1 MIFLI
6 ILIISF
12 ISILYVF
19 KNDII
24 KLSNERKSIY
34 KIQNIT
40 FIFIVLFLFTLS
52 SLIYN
57 YVGNPFINIKELYSQ
72 RDKLK
77 ETEAQKNKNFDKNL
91 QKFNELNIALNKEPN
106 NIQILLK
113 LAEVASKVNKIEAE
127 IASLTKLNS
136 INSSPKIKSLLAQA
150 IVRKANG
157 QVTTKA
163 KKLVDEV
170 LIENPLD
177 PGANFLNGLRQ
188 SQIGNEDE
196 ALKIWIKL
204 YNSTIKNDTWKKNLE
219 INIKSAAKNIG
230 ISQKEINIQLKSN
243 KNINND
249 VATNILNLSEKEQ
262 KVRIYGMV
270 EQLASR
276 LTKEKDDFEGWI
288 RLFNSY
294 KYLQENDKAL
304 LALRTAIEIKPSI
317 ILKQTLLKEL
327 LPPQD
332 KPKFTLETDK
342 LIDDILI
349 KEPNNVDALFF
360 KGLKAFNNGENNTAK
375 LYWNKLIATL
385 PPNSKISLE
394 LIKKLETLE
403 K

>member
-91 QKFNELNIALNKEPN
+91 QKFNELNIALKKEPN

-113 LAEVASKVNKIEAE
+113 LAEVASKINKIEAE

-262 KVRIYGMV
+262 KIRIYGMV

>member
-1 MIFLI
+1 MT
-6 ILIISF
+6 
-12 ISILYVF
+12 
-19 KNDII
+19 

-34 KIQNIT
+34 KIQNTT
-40 FIFIVLFLFTLS
+40 FIFIVLFFFTLS

-57 YVGNPFINIKELYSQ
+57 YIGNPFINIKELYAQ
-72 RDKLK
+72 RDRLK
-77 ETEAQKNKNFDKNL
+77 ETEAQKNKNFAKNL
-91 QKFNELNIALNKEPN
+91 QKFNELNIALKREPN

-163 KKLVDEV
+163 KKIIDEI
-170 LIENPLD
+170 LIENPLE

-196 ALKIWIKL
+196 ALKIWVKL

-219 INIKSAAKNIG
+219 KNIKSAAKNIG
-230 ISQKEINIQLKSN
+230 LSQKEINIQLKNN
-243 KNINND
+243 KNIND
-249 VATNILNLSEKEQ
+249 DAATNILNLSEKEQ
-262 KVRIYGMV
+262 KIRIYGMV
-270 EQLASR
+270 EQLANR
-276 LTKEKDDFEGWI
+276 LNKEKDDFEGWI

-349 KEPNNVDALFF
+349 KEPNNIDALFF
-360 KGLKAFNNGENNTAK
+360 KGLKAFNKGENNTAK
-375 LYWNKLIATL
+375 LYWDKLIATL

-394 LIKKLETLE
+394 LINKLKTLE

>member
-19 KNDII
+19 KKDII
-24 KLSNERKSIY
+24 KLSNERKTIY
-34 KIQNIT
+34 KIQNAT
-40 FIFIVLFLFTLS
+40 FIFVVLFLFTLS

-57 YVGNPFINIKELYSQ
+57 YVGNPFINIKELYLQ

-77 ETEAQKNKNFDKNL
+77 ENEAQKNKNFDKNL

-204 YNSTIKNDTWKKNLE
+204 YNSTIKDDTWKKNLE

-262 KVRIYGMV
+262 KIRIYGMV

-360 KGLKAFNNGENNTAK
+360 KGLKAFNNGKNNTAK

>member
-91 QKFNELNIALNKEPN
+91 QKFNELNIALKKEPN

-230 ISQKEINIQLKSN
+230 ISQKEINVQLKSN

-262 KVRIYGMV
+262 KIRIYGMV

-360 KGLKAFNNGENNTAK
+360 KGLKAFNNGENNTVK

>member
-91 QKFNELNIALNKEPN
+91 QKFNELNIALKKEPN

-188 SQIGNEDE
+188 SQIGNDDE

-204 YNSTIKNDTWKKNLE
+204 YNSTIKNDAWKKNLE

-243 KNINND
+243 KNINSEA
-249 VATNILNLSEKEQ
+249 ATNILNLSEKEQ
-262 KVRIYGMV
+262 KIRIYGMV

-360 KGLKAFNNGENNTAK
+360 KGLKAFNNGENNTVK

-394 LIKKLETLE
+394 LINKLETLE

>member
-262 KVRIYGMV
+262 KIRIYGMV

-360 KGLKAFNNGENNTAK
+360 KGLKAFNNGENNAAK

>member
-91 QKFNELNIALNKEPN
+91 QKFNELNIALKKEPN

-188 SQIGNEDE
+188 SQIGNDDE

-204 YNSTIKNDTWKKNLE
+204 YNSTIKNVAWKKNLE

-262 KVRIYGMV
+262 KIRIYGMV

-360 KGLKAFNNGENNTAK
+360 KGLKAFNNGENNTVK

>member
-91 QKFNELNIALNKEPN
+91 QKFNELNIALKKEPN

-249 VATNILNLSEKEQ
+249 VAPNILNLSEKEQ
-262 KVRIYGMV
+262 KIRIYGMV

-304 LALRTAIEIKPSI
+304 LALRTAVEIKPSI

-360 KGLKAFNNGENNTAK
+360 KGLKAFNNGEHNTVK

>member
-6 ILIISF
+6 VLIISF

-72 RDKLK
+72 RDRLK
-77 ETEAQKNKNFDKNL
+77 ETEAQKNKNFDRNL
-91 QKFNELNIALNKEPN
+91 QKFNELNIALKKEPN

-127 IASLTKLNS
+127 ISSLTKLNS

-188 SQIGNEDE
+188 SQIGNDDE

-204 YNSTIKNDTWKKNLE
+204 YNSTIKNDAWKKNLE

-262 KVRIYGMV
+262 KIRIYGMV

-360 KGLKAFNNGENNTAK
+360 KGLKAFNNGKNNTAK

-394 LIKKLETLE
+394 LINKLETLE

>member
-57 YVGNPFINIKELYSQ
+57 YIGNPFINIKELYSQ
-72 RDKLK
+72 RDRLK
-77 ETEAQKNKNFDKNL
+77 ATEAQKNKNFDKNL
-91 QKFNELNIALNKEPN
+91 QKFNELNIALKKEPN

-262 KVRIYGMV
+262 KIRIYGMV

>member
-91 QKFNELNIALNKEPN
+91 QKFNELNIALKKEPN

-113 LAEVASKVNKIEAE
+113 LAEVASKVNKIESE

-262 KVRIYGMV
+262 KIRIYGMV

>member
-6 ILIISF
+6 ILITSF

-91 QKFNELNIALNKEPN
+91 QKFNELNIALKKEPN

-113 LAEVASKVNKIEAE
+113 LAEVASKVSKIEAE

-188 SQIGNEDE
+188 SQIGNDDE

-204 YNSTIKNDTWKKNLE
+204 YNSTIKNDAWKKNLE

-262 KVRIYGMV
+262 KIRIYGMV

-360 KGLKAFNNGENNTAK
+360 KGLKAFNNGENDTVK

-394 LIKKLETLE
+394 LKNKLKTLE

>member
-188 SQIGNEDE
+188 SQIGNDDE

-204 YNSTIKNDTWKKNLE
+204 YNSTIKNDAWKKNLE

-262 KVRIYGMV
+262 KIRIYGMV

>member
-19 KNDII
+19 KNYII

-91 QKFNELNIALNKEPN
+91 QKFNELNIALKKEPN

-262 KVRIYGMV
+262 KIRIYGMV

>member
-91 QKFNELNIALNKEPN
+91 QKFNELNIALKKEPN

-188 SQIGNEDE
+188 SQIGNDDE

-204 YNSTIKNDTWKKNLE
+204 YNSTIKDDTWKKNLE

-262 KVRIYGMV
+262 KIRIYGMV

>member
-91 QKFNELNIALNKEPN
+91 QKFNELNIALKKEPN

-188 SQIGNEDE
+188 SQIGNDDE

-243 KNINND
+243 KNINSEA
-249 VATNILNLSEKEQ
+249 ATNILNLSEKEQ
-262 KVRIYGMV
+262 KIRIYGMV

-394 LIKKLETLE
+394 LINKLETLE

>member
-6 ILIISF
+6 VLIISF

-57 YVGNPFINIKELYSQ
+57 YVGTPFINIKELYSQ
-72 RDKLK
+72 RDRLK

-91 QKFNELNIALNKEPN
+91 QKFNELNIALKKEPN

-188 SQIGNEDE
+188 SQIGNDDE

-204 YNSTIKNDTWKKNLE
+204 YNNTIKNDAWKKNLE

-243 KNINND
+243 KNINSEA
-249 VATNILNLSEKEQ
+249 ATNILNLSEKDQ
-262 KVRIYGMV
+262 KLRIYGMV

-360 KGLKAFNNGENNTAK
+360 KGLKAFNNGKNNTAK

-394 LIKKLETLE
+394 LINKLKTIE

>member
-91 QKFNELNIALNKEPN
+91 QKFNELNIALKKEPN

-188 SQIGNEDE
+188 SQIGNDDE

-262 KVRIYGMV
+262 KIRIFGMV

-360 KGLKAFNNGENNTAK
+360 KGLKAFNNGKNNTAK

-394 LIKKLETLE
+394 LINKLETLE

>member
-6 ILIISF
+6 VLIISF

-24 KLSNERKSIY
+24 KFSNERKSIY

-91 QKFNELNIALNKEPN
+91 QKFNELNIALKKEPN

-188 SQIGNEDE
+188 SQIGNDDE

-204 YNSTIKNDTWKKNLE
+204 YNSTIKNDAWKKNLE

-262 KVRIYGMV
+262 KIRIYGMV

-360 KGLKAFNNGENNTAK
+360 KGLKAFNNGENNTVK

>member
-91 QKFNELNIALNKEPN
+91 QKFNELNIALKKEPN

-113 LAEVASKVNKIEAE
+113 LAKVASKVNKIESE

-188 SQIGNEDE
+188 SQIGNDDE

-262 KVRIYGMV
+262 KIRIYGMV

>member
-91 QKFNELNIALNKEPN
+91 QKFNELNIALKKEPN

-170 LIENPLD
+170 LIENELD

-360 KGLKAFNNGENNTAK
+360 KGLKAFNNGENNTVK

>member
-91 QKFNELNIALNKEPN
+91 QKFNELNIALKKEPN

-188 SQIGNEDE
+188 SQIGNEVE

-204 YNSTIKNDTWKKNLE
+204 YNSNIKNDTWKKNLE

-262 KVRIYGMV
+262 KIRIYGMV

-360 KGLKAFNNGENNTAK
+360 KGLKAFNNGENNTVK

>member
-91 QKFNELNIALNKEPN
+91 QKFNELNIALKKEPN

-262 KVRIYGMV
+262 KIRIYGMV

-394 LIKKLETLE
+394 LINKLKTLE

>member
-262 KVRIYGMV
+262 KIRIYGMV

>member
-91 QKFNELNIALNKEPN
+91 QKFNELNIALKKEPN

-262 KVRIYGMV
+262 KIRIYGMV

-360 KGLKAFNNGENNTAK
+360 KGLKAFNNGENNTVK

>member
-91 QKFNELNIALNKEPN
+91 QKFNELNIALKKEPN

-188 SQIGNEDE
+188 SQIGNDDE

-204 YNSTIKNDTWKKNLE
+204 YNSTIKNDAWKKNLE

-262 KVRIYGMV
+262 KIRIYGMV

-360 KGLKAFNNGENNTAK
+360 KGLKAFNNGKNNTAK

-394 LIKKLETLE
+394 LINKLETLE

>member
-72 RDKLK
+72 RDRLK

-91 QKFNELNIALNKEPN
+91 QKFNELNIALKKEPN

-113 LAEVASKVNKIEAE
+113 LAEVASKVNKIEVE

-262 KVRIYGMV
+262 KIRIYGMV

>member
-72 RDKLK
+72 RDRLK

-91 QKFNELNIALNKEPN
+91 QKFNELNIALIKEPN

-243 KNINND
+243 KNINNEA
-249 VATNILNLSEKEQ
+249 ATNILNLSEKEQ
-262 KVRIYGMV
+262 KIRIYGMV

-394 LIKKLETLE
+394 LINKLETLE

>member
-72 RDKLK
+72 RDRLK

-91 QKFNELNIALNKEPN
+91 QKFNELNIALKKEPN

-188 SQIGNEDE
+188 SQIGNDDE

-204 YNSTIKNDTWKKNLE
+204 YNNTIKNDAWKKNLE

-243 KNINND
+243 KNINSEA
-249 VATNILNLSEKEQ
+249 ATNILNLSEKDQ
-262 KVRIYGMV
+262 KLRIYGMV

-394 LIKKLETLE
+394 LINKLETLE

>member
-91 QKFNELNIALNKEPN
+91 QKFNELNIALKKEPN

-113 LAEVASKVNKIEAE
+113 LAEVASKVNKIESE

-188 SQIGNEDE
+188 SQIGNDDE

-243 KNINND
+243 KNINSEA
-249 VATNILNLSEKEQ
+249 ATNILNLSEKEQ
-262 KVRIYGMV
+262 KIRIYGMV

-332 KPKFTLETDK
+332 KPKFTIETDK

-360 KGLKAFNNGENNTAK
+360 KGLKAFNNGEIKTAK

>member
-91 QKFNELNIALNKEPN
+91 QKFNELNIALKKEPN

-188 SQIGNEDE
+188 SQIGNDDE

-262 KVRIYGMV
+262 KIRIYGMV

-394 LIKKLETLE
+394 LINKLETLE

>member
-91 QKFNELNIALNKEPN
+91 QKFNELNIALKKEPN

-249 VATNILNLSEKEQ
+249 VAPNILNLSEKEQ
-262 KVRIYGMV
+262 KIRIYGMV

-360 KGLKAFNNGENNTAK
+360 KGLKAFNNGEHNTVK

>member
-72 RDKLK
+72 RDKLN

-91 QKFNELNIALNKEPN
+91 QKFNELNIALKKEPN

-262 KVRIYGMV
+262 KIRIYGMV

>member
-72 RDKLK
+72 RDKIK

-91 QKFNELNIALNKEPN
+91 QKFNELNIALKKEPN

-262 KVRIYGMV
+262 KIRIYGMV

-360 KGLKAFNNGENNTAK
+360 KGLKAFNNGKNNTAK

-394 LIKKLETLE
+394 LINKLKTIE

>member
-91 QKFNELNIALNKEPN
+91 QKFNELNIALKKEPN

-262 KVRIYGMV
+262 KIRIYGMV

-276 LTKEKDDFEGWI
+276 LTKEKHDFEGWI

>member
-77 ETEAQKNKNFDKNL
+77 ETEALKNKNFDKNL
-91 QKFNELNIALNKEPN
+91 QKFNELNIALKKEPN

-204 YNSTIKNDTWKKNLE
+204 YNSTIKDDTWKKNLE

-262 KVRIYGMV
+262 KIRIYGMV

-360 KGLKAFNNGENNTAK
+360 KGLKAFNNGENNTVK

>member
-91 QKFNELNIALNKEPN
+91 QKFNELNIALKKEPN

-188 SQIGNEDE
+188 SQIGNDDE

-204 YNSTIKNDTWKKNLE
+204 YNSTIKNDAWKKNLE

-262 KVRIYGMV
+262 KIRIYGMV

-360 KGLKAFNNGENNTAK
+360 KGLKAFNNGENNTVK

-394 LIKKLETLE
+394 LINKLKTIE

>member
-57 YVGNPFINIKELYSQ
+57 YVGTPFINIKELYSQ
-72 RDKLK
+72 RDRLK

-91 QKFNELNIALNKEPN
+91 QKFNELNIALKKEPN

-188 SQIGNEDE
+188 SQIGNDDE

-204 YNSTIKNDTWKKNLE
+204 YNNTIKNDAWKKNLE

-243 KNINND
+243 KNINSEA
-249 VATNILNLSEKEQ
+249 ATNILNLSEKDQ
-262 KVRIYGMV
+262 KLRIYGMV

>member
-57 YVGNPFINIKELYSQ
+57 YVGNPFINIKELYSK

-91 QKFNELNIALNKEPN
+91 QKFNELNIALKKEPN

-262 KVRIYGMV
+262 KIRIYGMV

-394 LIKKLETLE
+394 LINKLETLE